1 MPKGDK
7 KPAQPIT
14 RKGKVVWAIMFVFIA
29 GWMFILGILVGRG
42 TAPVNLEMDRFEKEL
57 ADLRSALREK
67 ESDPDGDESGQQ
79 NPATTQL
86 GFYEALMQ
94 TKPAK
99 DFKVDPKLIDQKA
112 LESLPETKPASP
124 KPANRTA
131 PEKETRKEPASQPRQ
146 PSKPKEPV
154 KSPDV
159 KKGGYT
165 IQVAAFSD
173 AANSRSMVSRLK
185 EKGFP
190 AYQIQSPSGS
200 GGAVLHRVR
209 VGAFQDRRSAETMLA
224 KLQSQQFKGLVV
236 STP

>member
-1 MPKGDK
+1 MPIENK
-7 KPAQPIT
+7 KPATPIT
-14 RKGKVVWAIMFVFIA
+14 RRGKIVWAIIFVFIA

-42 TAPVNLEMDRFEKEL
+42 TAPVNLEMDRFEKEI
-57 ADLRSALREK
+57 ADLKSALREK
-67 ESDPDGDESGQQ
+67 ESGSAGDESGQQ

-99 DFKVDPKLIDQKA
+99 DFKVDPKLIDQQA
-112 LESLPETKPASP
+112 LGSLPEPEPASP

-131 PEKETRKEPASQPRQ
+131 PEKKPRREPAPQPRQ
-146 PSKPKEPV
+146 PSKPKEPA
-154 KSPDV
+154 KSPDI

-173 AANSRSMVSRLK
+173 AANSNRLVDRLK
-185 EKGFP
+185 DKGFP

-200 GGAVLHRVR
+200 SGALVHRVR
-209 VGAFQDRRSAETMLA
+209 VGAFPDRKSAETMLT
-224 KLQSQQFKGLVV
+224 KLQGQQFKGLVV